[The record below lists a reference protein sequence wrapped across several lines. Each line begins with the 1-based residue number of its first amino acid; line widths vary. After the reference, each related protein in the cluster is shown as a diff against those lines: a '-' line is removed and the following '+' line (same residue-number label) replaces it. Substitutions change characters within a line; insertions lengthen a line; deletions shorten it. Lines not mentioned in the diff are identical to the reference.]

1 MGNQIGIDGVDVFS
15 LSRKEMAA
23 ALGSGTRIRG
33 AVLGIEAESTNVVEA
48 DTSIIHKIK
57 QS

>member
-1 MGNQIGIDGVDVFS
+1 MGNQIGIDGVDVVS

-33 AVLGIEAESTNVVEA
+33 AVLGIEAESTNVEG
-48 DTSIIHKIK
+48 DTSIIPKIK